1 MASLGGVLQ
10 GSKVPTGVWEERRRF
25 LMQTSIAWAPCCHL
39 EAPAAEAGSRGRQ
52 QAADSA
58 AVSLLAV
65 GTQSGHVVLWRQQHP
80 SSYALQVGE
89 MWMLRGMRRAG
100 GGGGEGTQ
108 GAQRQKG
115 QAPQHQPGDRAVPP
129 LMCNDCK
136 ALTSDAIMLHVK

>member
-80 SSYALQVGE
+80 PSYALQVGE
-89 MWMLRGMRRAG
+89 MWMLGGMRRAG
-100 GGGGEGTQ
+100 GGGEG
-108 GAQRQKG
+108 
-115 QAPQHQPGDRAVPP
+115 RAHRERRGRRDKHHSTNQETELCHP
-129 LMCNDCK
+129 
-136 ALTSDAIMLHVK
+136 